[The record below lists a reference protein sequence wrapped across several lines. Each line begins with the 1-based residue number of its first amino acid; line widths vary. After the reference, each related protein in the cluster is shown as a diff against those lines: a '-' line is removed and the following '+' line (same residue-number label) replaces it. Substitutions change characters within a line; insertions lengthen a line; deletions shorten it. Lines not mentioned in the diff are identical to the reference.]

1 MFVLVVLESESSLP
15 EQFEAGIDSLR
26 AIKLGAVV
34 AKNSRR
40 FYCGYYVYPKEQA

>member
-1 MFVLVVLESESSLP
+1 MI
-15 EQFEAGIDSLR
+15 EASGVTVASQ
-26 AIKLGAVV
+26 KGEGAVV